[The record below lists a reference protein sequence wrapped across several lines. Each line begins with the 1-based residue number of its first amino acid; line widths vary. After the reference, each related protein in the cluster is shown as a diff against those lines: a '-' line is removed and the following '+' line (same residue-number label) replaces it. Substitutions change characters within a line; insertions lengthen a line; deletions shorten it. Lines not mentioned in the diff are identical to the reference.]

1 LQFAGAD
8 TRQERKVKPLL
19 DVLVR
24 VGGDPGLTITRV
36 ADILVDRSNGLDAD
50 TFQASVPNIGH
61 EYTGAFKD
69 TDGKRVEVEIDG
81 AVRFAGVCDSARFKL
96 LPAPLVEIEGR
107 DYTSILIDECM
118 SASLAAKLQGKTAS
132 GVAVA
137 IAKAF
142 GLTCTPTVTTKSYGE
157 YSAFAEGVSPWEAIK
172 DLATKEG
179 FEAYVSPEKDL
190 VFRKR
195 VVPSETA
202 RVYYVPPATG
212 RYRATGQ
219 VPEGLEFYQDKLLS
233 LALKVKVVGFDP
245 KRKPN
250 HRIVYTAESKKRN
263 RPNFKLIEI
272 VDYTLTTPGGVQAR
286 AVAELARISLGLVTG
301 ELSVTVDAGLEPG
314 QAILV
319 TGPGAGPLADRY
331 FVSRVRHG
339 RNRLG
344 AFTTAVSFASRPLI
358 EARDMEVEKEKESS
372 GGAKAW

>member
-1 LQFAGAD
+1 MS
-8 TRQERKVKPLL
+8 TLL
-19 DVLVR
+19 DVTVR
-24 VGGDPGLTITRV
+24 MPGVTITRV
-36 ADILVDRSNGLDAD
+36 ADILVDRANGFDAD
-50 TFQASVPNIGH
+50 TFQAAVPNIGH

-69 TDGKRVEVEIDG
+69 TDGKRVEVEIEG
-81 AVRFAGVCDSARFKL
+81 AVRFTGMCDAARFKL

-107 DYTSILIDECM
+107 DFTSLLIDECM

-132 GVAVA
+132 GVASA
-137 IAKAF
+137 IAKAY
-142 GLTCTPTVTTKSYGE
+142 GLTCTPTATTKHYGE
-157 YSAFAEGVSPWEAIK
+157 YSAFAEGVSPWEVLK

-179 FEAYVSPEKDL
+179 FEAFVTPAKDL

-219 VPEGLEFYQDKLLS
+219 VPEMLELYQDKLLS
-233 LALKVKVVGFDP
+233 LALKVKVIGFDP

-272 VDYTLTTPGGVQAR
+272 VDYSLTTPSAVQAR
-286 AVAELARISLGLVTG
+286 AVAELERISLGLITG
-301 ELSVTVDAGLEPG
+301 ELSVPVDAALEPG
-314 QAILV
+314 QAISV

-344 AFTTAVSFASRPLI
+344 AFTSAVSFASKPLV
-358 EARDMEVEKEKESS
+358 EARDMEVEKEPE
-372 GGAKAW
+372 AKWSLN